1 MMAEGGMMLKTKYF
15 THTIK
20 DIPGNITSLRK
31 LFPGY
36 TFFNGKCNGIYG
48 TYAVSDPTPGKNE
61 FLKPIK
67 CKELKDYLW
76 FPPTEFE
83 LTQEYL
89 DEHEKSKSCLK
100 IKVELDCGFEIKI
113 IPATAEPRKIALCL
127 YEDPEEEAILV
138 SPYGKKAYEIDE
150 KLYNQKEVTFIDVAP
165 LINLGFL
172 RSYNISI
179 DLINYFG
186 LIGTGDLQNITYACL
201 GYDEG
206 IEKKEEDS

>member
-1 MMAEGGMMLKTKYF
+1 MLKTKYF

-67 CKELKDYLW
+67 SKELKDYLW
-76 FPPTEFE
+76 FPPTEFK

-89 DEHEKSKSCLK
+89 DEHEKSKSSLK
-100 IKVELDCGFEIKI
+100 ITVELDCGFEIKI
-113 IPATAEPRKIALCL
+113 IPATAEPRKVALSLFDDC
-127 YEDPEEEAILV
+127 EEEAVLV

-150 KLYNQKEVTFIDVAP
+150 RLYKQEEVTFKEVLP
-165 LINLGFL
+165 LIILGIQ
-172 RSYNISI
+172 RSYNFSI
-179 DLINYFG
+179 DLINYCG
-186 LIGTGDLQNITYACL
+186 LIGTDDLQGLTHACL
-201 GYDEG
+201 GYDEE
-206 IEKKEEDS
+206 IKKKEGDS